1 MKIALA
7 QFNACVGDIA
17 GNAAKLIDVLT
28 EAKLERAD
36 IVLTPELALSGYPP
50 EDLLFREDFHL
61 QIDAALVEL
70 KSATKGITLVVGHPV
85 EADGHLYNAASVI
98 RDGKVIATY
107 RKQSLPNHT
116 VFDEVRYFT
125 AGTDACVFEQ
135 GGVKFG
141 VNICADVWHE
151 AAPYCAADA
160 GAEVLLVLNASP
172 FHINKLSER
181 HAVVRE
187 RITEN
192 NLAVLYCNLVG
203 GQDELVFDGGSFV
216 MDANGKV
223 TQQCPAMVEDVYY
236 VTLDGVSPNAS
247 TIAPELSMHASVY
260 QALVLGLRD
269 YVLKNGFP
277 GVLLGLS
284 GGIDSALTLAIAVD
298 ALGVDKIHAVMM
310 PSEFTADISVT
321 DSREMVAGLGVEYS
335 ELAINPVY
343 QQFLESL
350 KPSFAGKPFDLTE
363 ENLQARVRGTLLMAL
378 SNKFGKLVITTG
390 NKSEMAVGYA
400 TLYGDMAGGFAV
412 LRDVPKTLVY
422 QLSEYR
428 NKISPIIPQR
438 IIDRPPSAELRPDQ
452 TDQDSL
458 PDYAILDTII
468 ERYVEQDESVADMI
482 AAGLDANDVTRV
494 VRMIDRSEYKRRQAA
509 VGTRITS
516 RAFGKDRRYPITN
529 RFNPNR
535 MMK

>member
-1 MKIALA
+1 
-7 QFNACVGDIA
+7 
-17 GNAAKLIDVLT
+17 
-28 EAKLERAD
+28 
-36 IVLTPELALSGYPP
+36 
-50 EDLLFREDFHL
+50 
-61 QIDAALVEL
+61 
-70 KSATKGITLVVGHPV
+70 
-85 EADGHLYNAASVI
+85 
-98 RDGKVIATY
+98 
-107 RKQSLPNHT
+107 
-116 VFDEVRYFT
+116 
-125 AGTDACVFEQ
+125 
-135 GGVKFG
+135 
-141 VNICADVWHE
+141 
-151 AAPYCAADA
+151 
-160 GAEVLLVLNASP
+160 
-172 FHINKLSER
+172 
-181 HAVVRE
+181 
-187 RITEN
+187 
-192 NLAVLYCNLVG
+192 
-203 GQDELVFDGGSFV
+203 
-216 MDANGKV
+216 
-223 TQQCPAMVEDVYY
+223 
-236 VTLDGVSPNAS
+236 
-247 TIAPELSMHASVY
+247 
-260 QALVLGLRD
+260 
-269 YVLKNGFP
+269 
-277 GVLLGLS
+277 
-284 GGIDSALTLAIAVD
+284 
-298 ALGVDKIHAVMM
+298 LGVDKIHAVMM